1 MLYKSIEKR
10 KELSI
15 MMRNYFW
22 PGIGIGAV
30 AGTLIGI
37 RLKSEEKQVKR
48 SMNKAKR
55 NMENLFDSIGM

>member
-1 MLYKSIEKR
+1 
-10 KELSI
+10 